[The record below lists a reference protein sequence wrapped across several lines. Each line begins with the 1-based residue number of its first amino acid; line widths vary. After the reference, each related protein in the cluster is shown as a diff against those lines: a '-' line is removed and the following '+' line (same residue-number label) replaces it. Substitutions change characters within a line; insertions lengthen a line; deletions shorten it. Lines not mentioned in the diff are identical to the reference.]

1 MKESIN
7 LQIHPNPGI
16 VFPTDVTQITLT
28 DVTQNFD
35 CQINIKSVY
44 RQREVV
50 VKIVFLQSF
59 ENQDERIH
67 QSSNPPKSGYNI
79 CEKLYV
85 ARKPTITLL
94 MNKSSNSSYTPDPA
108 SAMAQTSAQIKPH
121 PIQCS
126 HRFGRRFFIAN

>member
-67 QSSNPPKSGYNI
+67 QSSNPPKSGYN
-79 CEKLYV
+79 C
-85 ARKPTITLL
+85 
-94 MNKSSNSSYTPDPA
+94 
-108 SAMAQTSAQIKPH
+108 
-121 PIQCS
+121 
-126 HRFGRRFFIAN
+126 